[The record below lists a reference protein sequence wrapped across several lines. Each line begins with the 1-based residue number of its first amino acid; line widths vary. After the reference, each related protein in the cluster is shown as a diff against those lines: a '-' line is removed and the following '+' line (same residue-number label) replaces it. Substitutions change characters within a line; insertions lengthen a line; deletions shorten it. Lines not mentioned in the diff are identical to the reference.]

1 MKKIVTLVALSIIM
15 TGCVSSGKVSVKR
28 EQLEHHRFVLE
39 SVNGKTVT
47 GPELSFGEDMTVSG
61 KMCNQ
66 FTGEGKLS
74 DGELK
79 VKNLAMTR
87 MMCADPQLNALDGTI
102 SDGLQQRRAG
112 RFNRKPINAGDGR
125 NNANV

>member
-1 MKKIVTLVALSIIM
+1 MKKIVTLVALSIII

-47 GPELSFGEDMTVSG
+47 GPELSFGEDM
-61 KMCNQ
+61 
-66 FTGEGKLS
+66 
-74 DGELK
+74 
-79 VKNLAMTR
+79 
-87 MMCADPQLNALDGTI
+87 CAGRYPQRA
-102 SDGLQQRRAG
+102 LQQRRTG
-112 RFNRKPINAGDGR
+112 RFNREPINAGDGR

>member
-61 KMCNQ
+61 KNVQ
-66 FTGEGKLS
+66 SIHRRRKTIGRRIKSEKFS
-74 DGELK
+74 D
-79 VKNLAMTR
+79 
-87 MMCADPQLNALDGTI
+87 DPNDV
-102 SDGLQQRRAG
+102 RRSA
-112 RFNRKPINAGDGR
+112 A
-125 NNANV
+125 